1 MEGLRNSLEREGIIL
16 PGRLAVP
23 HQVGACWVE
32 SQGSLGLQSADV
44 AVVPPG
50 QEEGDLLTY
59 YVNYVTMS
67 LSDLLLLVELYGG
80 VH

>member
-1 MEGLRNSLEREGIIL
+1 M
-16 PGRLAVP
+16 
-23 HQVGACWVE
+23 E